1 MRTTIRQSIRETNGT
16 LVNNT
21 TYSTLDPNST
31 PSALDGFRL
40 SVFSLTGV
48 NAPVP
53 VAIVLLMTGDLSN
66 DGLVGNENDRAR
78 GE

>member
-1 MRTTIRQSIRETNGT
+1 M
-16 LVNNT
+16 
-21 TYSTLDPNST
+21 
-31 PSALDGFRL
+31 
-40 SVFSLTGV
+40 FSLTGV

-66 DGLVGNENDRAR
+66 DGLVGNENDKAR